1 MGRQRNMHQM
11 KEQDKSPEKEI
22 NEVEASNLRDIEF
35 KKIVIRMLKELSEN
49 YNKEIASMKKIWK
62 P

>member
-11 KEQDKSPEKEI
+11 KEREKSPEKEI
-22 NEVEASNLRDIEF
+22 NEVEASNLPDIEF
-35 KKIVIRMLKELSEN
+35 KKIVISMLKELSEN
-49 YNKEIASMKKIWK
+49 YNKEIASIKKIWK

>member
-49 YNKEIASMKKIWK
+49 YNKEIASIKKIWK